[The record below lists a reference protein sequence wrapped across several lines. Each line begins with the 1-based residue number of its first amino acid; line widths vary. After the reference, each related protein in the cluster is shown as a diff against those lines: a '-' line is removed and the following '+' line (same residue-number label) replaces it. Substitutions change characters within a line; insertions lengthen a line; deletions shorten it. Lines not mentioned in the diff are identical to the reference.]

1 MDRAVIA
8 VAFVALVGG
17 WCLVVLPAMWLS
29 GTLSQEEE
37 LARSDTGQ
45 NGQGSNESVEEPKD
59 V

>member
-1 MDRAVIA
+1 MDLAVIA
-8 VAFVALVGG
+8 VAFVALVGV

-45 NGQGSNESVEEPKD
+45 NDESGNEEVMD
-59 V
+59 GR

>member
-1 MDRAVIA
+1 MDLAVIA

-45 NGQGSNESVEEPKD
+45 NGQGSNESEPKE